1 VSAVSIAQRDVTGA
15 LRLPAGGCVT
25 LRPVGAGDGAVLQA
39 HVRGLSSES
48 RYNRFFGALN
58 ELPPSELE
66 HVTHLDR
73 THELALVAEADV
85 NGELIV
91 IAEARYALSRGRRE
105 CEFALSIADA
115 WHGKGIGTLIMADVE
130 RRARRLGA
138 ERLVADVLRSNAP
151 MKALARKAG
160 FAMADVPRDARLI
173 RIVKDLARPR
183 TARPPQAAGAAGHLP
198 LAA

>member
-1 VSAVSIAQRDVTGA
+1 MSAVSVAQRDVAGA

-25 LRPVGAGDGAVLQA
+25 LRPVGASDGAVLQA
-39 HVRGLSSES
+39 YVRGLSSES

-73 THELALVAEADV
+73 TYEVALVAEADV
-85 NGELIV
+85 DGAPIV
-91 IAEARYALSRGRRE
+91 VAEARYALSRERRE

-115 WHGKGIGTLIMADVE
+115 WQGKGIGTLIMADVE
-130 RRARRLGA
+130 RRAASLGA
-138 ERLVADVLRSNAP
+138 ERLVADVLHSNAP
-151 MKALARKAG
+151 MKVLARKAG
-160 FAMADVPRDARLI
+160 FGLADVPRDARLI
-173 RIVKDLARPR
+173 RIVKDLASPR
-183 TARPPQAAGAAGHLP
+183 TARPPQAGGAADLP

>member
-1 VSAVSIAQRDVTGA
+1 VSAVAAAQRNLASA
-15 LRLPAGGCVT
+15 LRLPAGACVT
-25 LRPVGAGDGAVLQA
+25 LRPVGAEDGAVLQGY
-39 HVRGLSSES
+39 VRGLSSES

-73 THELALVAEADV
+73 TYELALVAEARIDGAPV
-85 NGELIV
+85 V
-91 IAEARYALSRGRRE
+91 IAEARYALSHERRE
-105 CEFALSIADA
+105 CEFALSIGDA
-115 WHGKGIGTLIMADVE
+115 WRGKGIGALIMADVE
-130 RRARRLGA
+130 RRSARLGA

-160 FAMADVPRDARLI
+160 FALADVPRDARLI
-173 RIVKDLARPR
+173 RIVKDLAPPR
-183 TARPPQAAGAAGHLP
+183 MARPPQAGTAGLP

>member
-1 VSAVSIAQRDVTGA
+1 VSAVAPGPSDLAGA
-15 LRLPAGGCVT
+15 LRLPGGADVT
-25 LRPVGAGDGAVLQA
+25 LRPVGPDDGGALQA
-39 HVRGLSSES
+39 YVRALSWQS

-73 THELALVAEADV
+73 NCELALLAETRAL
-85 NGELIV
+85 GAPLV
-91 IAEARYALSRGRRE
+91 IGEARYAFSRERRE

-115 WHGKGIGTLIMADVE
+115 WRGKGIGTLIMADME
-130 RRARRLGA
+130 RRVRSLGA
-138 ERLVADVLRSNAP
+138 ERLVADVLRANEP

-160 FAMADVPRDARLI
+160 FTMADVPRDAKLI
-173 RIVKDLARPR
+173 RIVKDLAPSR
-183 TARPPQAAGAAGHLP
+183 TARPPRVGGAPDLP

>member
-1 VSAVSIAQRDVTGA
+1 MSAVSVAQRDVAGA

-25 LRPVGAGDGAVLQA
+25 LRPVGASDGAVLQA
-39 HVRGLSSES
+39 YVRGLSSES

-73 THELALVAEADV
+73 THEVALVAEADV
-85 NGELIV
+85 DGAPIV
-91 IAEARYALSRGRRE
+91 VAEARYALSRERRE
-105 CEFALSIADA
+105 CEFALSIADT
-115 WHGKGIGTLIMADVE
+115 WHRKGIGTLIMADVE
-130 RRARRLGA
+130 RRAASLGA

-160 FAMADVPRDARLI
+160 FGLADVPRDARLI
-173 RIVKDLARPR
+173 RIVKDLASPR
-183 TARPPQAAGAAGHLP
+183 TARPPLAGGAADLP